1 MIGVGSIKD
10 WAIIWDCGQPFI
22 TGTIYGHPKFEDG
35 VLIFTTIILWCEG
48 RSMVTKTGSC
58 YELVGP
64 PEPGWVEWYGKSHE
78 DFNPDNPVPNLC
90 SKNYKTKE
98 SGIE

>member
-1 MIGVGSIKD
+1 MIGVGSIEN
-10 WAIIWDCGQPFI
+10 WAIIWNGGKPFI
-22 TGTIYGHPKFEDG
+22 TGTITGHPKFDDG
-35 VLIFTTIILWCEG
+35 SLIFTTVILWCEG
-48 RSMVTKTGSC
+48 RSMVTQTGSC

-78 DFNPDNPVPNLC
+78 GFDFDNPVPSLYPKGC
-90 SKNYKTKE
+90 KTKE